1 MQKMPACYVHEKKH
15 QIYKHSPCDQYEGAL
30 GRPSCA
36 MELKNTCRILGAVAC
51 APDRVAELAGREML
65 LAFHGIVMLDEHS
78 GWVGNDRE
86 RFEDARRKAVATH
99 SIPNS
104 GEPVFLRWATEEEF
118 VGAPNSYHNKAALFI
133 ALVTLIYTSS
143 TATLVWL
150 LSSTL
155 RVPAPRGKLDLPPL
169 VPKATH

>member
-1 MQKMPACYVHEKKH
+1 
-15 QIYKHSPCDQYEGAL
+15 
-30 GRPSCA
+30 
-36 MELKNTCRILGAVAC
+36 
-51 APDRVAELAGREML
+51 
-65 LAFHGIVMLDEHS
+65 MLDEHS

-104 GEPVFLRWATEEEF
+104 GVAVFVRWATEEEF

-150 LSSTL
+150 LSSTF
-155 RVPAPRGKLDLPPL
+155 RGKLDLPPL
-169 VPKATH
+169 VPKATR